1 MDTERV
7 FLALLHWPVYD
18 RNGNVITT
26 ALTTIDIHDLGRLCK
41 TYGLGG
47 VYIVTP
53 LSSQIELG
61 ERMVKY
67 WREGPGAS
75 FNPLR
80 KMALENIKFS
90 PTLEDVLS
98 DLQAKFKDRPK
109 TIATSAKRWPKII
122 GYRALK
128 EEMKKGGL
136 FLLIF
141 GTGWGLTWE
150 LIMSCDMVLEPIE
163 GKGYN
168 HLSVRTAAAIIID
181 RLFGRCEDE
190 RNDS

>member
-1 MDTERV
+1 MEVERV

-18 RNGNVITT
+18 RKGNVIAT

-80 KMALENIKFS
+80 KLALENVRFS
-90 PTLEDVLS
+90 PTLEDVVS
-98 DLQAKFKDRPK
+98 DLQAKFQQRP
-109 TIATSAKRWPKII
+109 TMIATSAKRWPKAI
-122 GYRALK
+122 GYKALK
-128 EEMKKGGL
+128 EEMRKGGL

-141 GTGWGLTWE
+141 GTGWGLTRE

-181 RLFGRCEDE
+181 RLFGRC
-190 RNDS
+190 